1 MRSEVEVI
9 MNLSFDKA
17 QKIKTF
23 FKIVGFRKGSL
34 NNSIKEA
41 AKVLNMQNNSAKNYY
56 YKTLKFLQD
65 NPLVASR
72 LDINL
77 QNFEIKKFDKFK
89 TNEKFDL
96 LKTVEDNLKKG
107 ISVRAT
113 CMKLA
118 NNDAKVMLRLQ
129 NKYRNMVKVNSKSET
144 NNNSVVEIE
153 KQAYQKMKQREN
165 SKNII
170 NIATAKA
177 KNSNVIGDQELNAL
191 FLGLVRIVKKTA
203 LENVSKDLKQE
214 CKMATE
220 NFRQTL
226 IDLNKTEEQ
235 LKKEQ
240 IKNLALKQQVESQK
254 EQICK
259 LLKELGDRKLNMLE
273 KKSQIKSLKLKSFLK
288 SKTQNDNIL

>member
-1 MRSEVEVI
+1 
-9 MNLSFDKA
+9 MNLSFERA

-34 NNSIKEA
+34 NGSIKEA

-56 YKTLKFLQD
+56 YKTLKFLKD
-65 NPLVASR
+65 NPLIADK

-77 QNFEIKKFDKFK
+77 NKFEIKKFDKFK
-89 TNEKFDL
+89 ANEKFDL
-96 LKTVEDNLKKG
+96 LKTVDENLKKG

-113 CMKLA
+113 CMTLA

-129 NKYRNMVKVNSKSET
+129 NKYRNMVKFNSKNEVDKDSI
-144 NNNSVVEIE
+144 VEIE
-153 KQAYQKMKQREN
+153 KQAYQKMQQREGT
-165 SKNII
+165 KNII

-177 KNSNVIGDQELNAL
+177 KNNNSISDNELNAL

-226 IDLNKTEEQ
+226 IDLNKTEAL

-240 IKNLALKQQVESQK
+240 VKNLALSQQIDAQK
-254 EQICK
+254 DQICK
-259 LLKELGDRKLNMLE
+259 LLKELSARKLNMLE
-273 KKSQIKSLKLKSFLK
+273 KKSTLKSLKLKAFSK

>member
-1 MRSEVEVI
+1 
-9 MNLSFDKA
+9 MNLTFEKA

-34 NNSIKEA
+34 NGSIKEA
-41 AKVLNMQNNSAKNYY
+41 AKILNMQNNSAKNYY
-56 YKTLKFLQD
+56 YKTLKFLND
-65 NPLVASR
+65 NPLIAHK

-77 QNFEIKKFDKFK
+77 KNFKIKKFDKF
-89 TNEKFDL
+89 NSSEKFDL
-96 LKTVEDNLKKG
+96 LKTVDENLKKG

-129 NKYRNMVKVNSKSET
+129 NKYRNMVKVNNKNKSE
-144 NNNSVVEIE
+144 NSVVEIE
-153 KQAYQKMKQREN
+153 KQAYQNSKQKERT
-165 SKNII
+165 KNII

-177 KNSNVIGDQELNAL
+177 KNNNSIGDNELNAL

-226 IDLNKTEEQ
+226 IDLNKTEEA

-240 IKNLALKQQVESQK
+240 VKNLALKQKVESQK

-259 LLKELGDRKLNMLE
+259 LLKELSARKLNMLE
-273 KKSQIKSLKLKSFLK
+273 KKSSLKSLKLKSFIK
-288 SKTQNDNIL
+288 SKTQNDNILWNF

>member
-1 MRSEVEVI
+1 
-9 MNLSFDKA
+9 MNLNFEKA

-34 NNSIKEA
+34 NGSIKEA
-41 AKVLNMQNNSAKNYY
+41 AKILNMQNNSAKNYY
-56 YKTLKFLQD
+56 YKTLKFLND
-65 NPLVASR
+65 NPLIAHK

-77 QNFEIKKFDKFK
+77 KNFKIKKFDKF
-89 TNEKFDL
+89 NSSEKFDL
-96 LKTVEDNLKKG
+96 LKTVDENLKKG

-129 NKYRNMVKVNSKSET
+129 NKYRNMVKVNNKNKSE
-144 NNNSVVEIE
+144 NSVVEIE
-153 KQAYQKMKQREN
+153 KQAYQNSKQKERT
-165 SKNII
+165 KNII

-177 KNSNVIGDQELNAL
+177 KNNNSIGDNELNAL

-226 IDLNKTEEQ
+226 IDLNKTEEA

-240 IKNLALKQQVESQK
+240 VKNLALKQKVESQK

-259 LLKELGDRKLNMLE
+259 LLKELSARKLNMLE
-273 KKSQIKSLKLKSFLK
+273 KKSSLKSLKLKSFIK
-288 SKTQNDNIL
+288 SKTQNDNILWNF

>member
-1 MRSEVEVI
+1 
-9 MNLSFDKA
+9 MNLSFEKS

-34 NNSIKEA
+34 NGSIKEA

-56 YKTLKFLQD
+56 YKTLKFLKD
-65 NPLVASR
+65 NPIIAR
-72 LDINL
+72 KLDINL
-77 QNFEIKKFDKFK
+77 QNFEIKKFDKFSS
-89 TNEKFDL
+89 NEKFDL
-96 LKTVEDNLKKG
+96 LKTVDENLKKG

-129 NKYRNMVKVNSKSET
+129 NKYRNMVKVSSKREEKED
-144 NNNSVVEIE
+144 SVVEIE

-177 KNSNVIGDQELNAL
+177 KNNNTIGDSELNAL

-203 LENVSKDLKQE
+203 FLDSASDWRNSSCNDL
-214 CKMATE
+214 CSYSA
-220 NFRQTL
+220 
-226 IDLNKTEEQ
+226 
-235 LKKEQ
+235 
-240 IKNLALKQQVESQK
+240 NLCV
-254 EQICK
+254 
-259 LLKELGDRKLNMLE
+259 
-273 KKSQIKSLKLKSFLK
+273 
-288 SKTQNDNIL
+288 

>member
-1 MRSEVEVI
+1 MDI
-9 MNLSFDKA
+9 SFDKA

-34 NNSIKEA
+34 NGSIKDA
-41 AKVLNMQNNSAKNYY
+41 AKVLKMHSSSAKNYY
-56 YKTLKFLQD
+56 YKTLKFLRE
-65 NPLVASR
+65 NPVIAKN

-77 QNFEIKKFDKFK
+77 QDFEVKKFDKF
-89 TNEKFDL
+89 TAPEKFDL
-96 LKTVEDNLKKG
+96 LKTVEENLQKG

-113 CMKLA
+113 CMYLA
-118 NNDAKVMLRLQ
+118 NNDAKIMLRLQ
-129 NKYRNMVKVNSKSET
+129 NKYRNMIKVKNKEAD
-144 NNNSVVEIE
+144 SVVEIE
-153 KQAYQKMKQREN
+153 KKAYQNSKQKERN
-165 SKNII
+165 KNII

-177 KNSNVIGDQELNAL
+177 KNNNSIGEHELNAL

-203 LENVSKDLKQE
+203 LENVSKELKQE

-226 IDLNKTEEQ
+226 IDLNKTEEA

-240 IKNLALKQQVESQK
+240 VKNMALKQQVESQK

-259 LLKELGDRKLNMLE
+259 LLKELSLRKLNMLE
-273 KKSQIKSLKLKSFLK
+273 KKSTLKSLKLKSF
-288 SKTQNDNIL
+288 SKNKNAK

>member
-1 MRSEVEVI
+1 
-9 MNLSFDKA
+9 MNISFDKA

-34 NNSIKEA
+34 NGSIKEA
-41 AKVLNMQNNSAKNYY
+41 AKVLKMHSNSAKNYY
-56 YKTLKFLQD
+56 YKTLKFLRE
-65 NPLVASR
+65 NPIIAKN
-72 LDINL
+72 LDIDL
-77 QNFEIKKFDKFK
+77 QNFEIKKFDKF
-89 TNEKFDL
+89 NASEKFDL
-96 LKTVEDNLKKG
+96 LKTVDENLKKG

-113 CMKLA
+113 CMTLA
-118 NNDAKVMLRLQ
+118 NNDAKIMLRLQ
-129 NKYRNMVKVNSKSET
+129 NKYRNMIKVKNKEVES
-144 NNNSVVEIE
+144 SVVEIE
-153 KQAYQKMKQREN
+153 KRAYQNFKQKER

-177 KNSNVIGDQELNAL
+177 KNNNSIGEHELNAL

-203 LENVSKDLKQE
+203 LENVNKELKQE
-214 CKMATE
+214 CKMATD

-226 IDLNKTEEQ
+226 IDLNKTEEA

-240 IKNLALKQQVESQK
+240 VKNLVLKQQVESQK

-259 LLKELGDRKLNMLE
+259 LLKELSARKLNMLE
-273 KKSQIKSLKLKSFLK
+273 KKSTLKSLKLKSFSK